1 MGLFAAIFGLAG
13 AGVEAAGK
21 LKAAKA
27 EAEAAKLNAALV
39 RERTGI
45 ELTLAKREGVK
56 GVGATLAAF
65 GAAGV
70 VGTSGSAADVLA
82 ESRRDIAHRAESLK
96 NIGER
101 EAVLFE
107 KQAKAAKT
115 AGKFGAA
122 SSVLGGLSS
131 IPF

>member
-1 MGLFAAIFGLAG
+1 MGLFAAIFGVAG
-13 AGVEAAGK
+13 GAVEAVGK

-65 GAAGV
+65 GGAGV
-70 VGTSGSAADVLA
+70 TLGGSAADVLR
-82 ESRRDIAHRAESLK
+82 ESRRDIAFRAKSIQD
-96 NIGER
+96 IGER